1 MKVRLKLALLVS
13 VLLVLVLW
21 LVKLW
26 EISFDIDFSN
36 LGVYPRQISGL
47 KGIIFAPLVHANFKH
62 LYSNSLPL
70 FVLTFT
76 LFYFYPR
83 QALKVLIVGWLMT
96 YALLWL
102 IGRPGY
108 HIGAS
113 GLVYMLTS
121 FCIFSGLF
129 SMKKSLLAISLAVI
143 FLYGS
148 SIWGM
153 IPSFAFDRSWEGH
166 LSGYIVGFVLAL
178 SMVKNEPDNNS
189 NNGNGKKDLIF
200 NSQSDAD
207 VDFDYWFKEDF
218 LKAL

>member
-1 MKVRLKLALLVS
+1 MKVRFKFALLVS
-13 VLLVLVLW
+13 ALLVLVLW

-26 EISFDIDFSN
+26 EVSFGVDFSTF
-36 LGVYPRQISGL
+36 GVYPRQLSGL
-47 KGIIFAPLVHANFKH
+47 KGIIFAPFIHASFKH

-76 LFYFYPR
+76 LFYVYPR
-83 QALKVLIVGWLMT
+83 QAFKVFIAGWLMT

-153 IPSFAFDRSWEGH
+153 LPSFAFDRSWEGH
-166 LSGYIVGFVLAL
+166 LSGYIVGFILAL
-178 SMVKNEPDNNS
+178 SMVKNDS
-189 NNGNGKKDLIF
+189 NNNGEDDNYK
-200 NSQSDAD
+200 NSLFVTQADAD
-207 VDFDYWFKEDF
+207 IDFEYKFKNSY
-218 LKAL
+218 LTAL